1 MAFTAVSKFVTT
13 LKDHTT
19 ASVLM
24 VKNSTVMV
32 THAQVRNKLIV
43 IGPHQNYLKLLT
55 DINECLT
62 GVEQCDQNCDNN
74 VGSYACSCDSG
85 FILNGDGY
93 RCDGK
98 QFQSFLLRPN
108 SR

>member
-24 VKNSTVMV
+24 VMNSTVMV
-32 THAQVRNKLIV
+32 THVQVRNKLIK
-43 IGPHQNYLKLLT
+43 IGPYQNYLKLP
-55 DINECLT
+55 DIDECLT
-62 GVEQCDQNCDNN
+62 GVEQCDQNCENDL
-74 VGSYACSCDSG
+74 GSYACSCDSG
-85 FILNGDGY
+85 FILNVDGY
-93 RCDGK
+93 CCDGK

-108 SR
+108 S